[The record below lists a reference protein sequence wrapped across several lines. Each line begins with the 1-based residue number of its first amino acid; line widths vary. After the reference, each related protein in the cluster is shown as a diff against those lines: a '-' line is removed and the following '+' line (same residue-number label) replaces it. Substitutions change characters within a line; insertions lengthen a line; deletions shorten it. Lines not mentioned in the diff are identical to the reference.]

1 MWGLTF
7 LAEHGLIS
15 FKSGTGLPGSISL
28 LYRVDSTGRPNF
40 TDDTRTELWVKFST
54 TQIKENDMLDSYLN
68 NQLINSNTVLKLCQ
82 NEIIDLLS
90 RSIWRN

>member
-1 MWGLTF
+1 MIRTFMWGLTF

-40 TDDTRTELWVKFST
+40 TDDTRTEL
-54 TQIKENDMLDSYLN
+54 
-68 NQLINSNTVLKLCQ
+68 
-82 NEIIDLLS
+82 
-90 RSIWRN
+90 